1 MTEVVFRMVRAS
13 TTYEACQELFTRY
26 PQAVTT
32 VSRRRMVR
40 SMVVML
46 EEGDHAGFFVLLH
59 KADDGNSSYSV
70 WSWPACHVI
79 DIPTDNDTAVPDIA
93 VDAVTHG
100 VPIPRDGSL
109 FGWTFGDVVTALIVI
124 YAQDTPDTPEPG
136 WSVMPLVGVPEAQWP
151 PFAGKPLFR
160 HWSWESYRSGIVIG
174 LDNLIAI
181 TSDTVFW
188 VDTKASLGSSC
199 CAVAHDIKTSEGH
212 TLRCGRYVYY
222 EVLRAGK
229 DIPVL
234 RELLAD
240 PGRIDLAPRL
250 QDTGGCGN

>member
-1 MTEVVFRMVRAS
+1 MMRAS
-13 TTYEACQELFTRY
+13 TTYEACHELFTRY

-32 VSRRRMVR
+32 VSRRQTLR

-46 EEGDHAGFFVLLH
+46 KEGDHAGFFVLLH
-59 KADDGNSSYSV
+59 KAGDDNSSYSL
-70 WSWPACHVI
+70 WPWPAGDLI
-79 DIPTDNDTAVPDIA
+79 DIPADNTTAVPDIA
-93 VDAVTHG
+93 ADAVIHG

-109 FGWTFGDVVTALIVI
+109 FGWTFGDVFTALIVV
-124 YAQDTPDTPEPG
+124 YAQYTPDTPEPG

-151 PFAGKPLFR
+151 PFTGEPLFR
-160 HWSWESYRSGIVIG
+160 HWSWDSYRSGNVIC
-174 LDNLIAI
+174 LDNFIAI

-199 CAVAHDIKTSEGH
+199 CAVAHDIKTPAGH

-229 DIPVL
+229 PIPVL

-250 QDTGGCGN
+250 QGTGDRSN